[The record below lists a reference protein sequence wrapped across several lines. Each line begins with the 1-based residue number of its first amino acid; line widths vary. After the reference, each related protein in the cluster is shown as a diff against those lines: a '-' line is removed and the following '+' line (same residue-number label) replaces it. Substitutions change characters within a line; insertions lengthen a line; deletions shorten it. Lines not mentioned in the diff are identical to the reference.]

1 MPLLSPGCLILP
13 AKLYHQC
20 RYLVLPVLLTACQFA
35 STALITPPKT
45 EKEKEEENATAQVRA
60 QYLGLFRMLPLA

>member
-1 MPLLSPGCLILP
+1 LLSQGRPALP
-13 AKLYHQC
+13 ANLNRQR

-45 EKEKEEENATAQVRA
+45 EKEKEEENATAQVHGSI
-60 QYLGLFRMLPLA
+60 LGLRRLPHA